1 MRRVLTG
8 TLIVVVLL
16 VVAGLGAGGWYYT
29 GELLPAPQ
37 PSDPP
42 AEVEVVAVDEAAG
55 TVTLAATDGDLRD
68 LARVGFW
75 TADSTLDLAEVLAT
89 DDDTVTRTATPLDGG
104 WPQVGDLGGATA
116 TVWRGDPTEALDLD
130 FEEVV
135 IDGPIGDL
143 PAWRVPGDDGG
154 GGGNPEVADGTWA
167 VLVHGRGASREEMHR
182 TLRTVH
188 AAGIDAL
195 VVSIRNDPDT
205 AQDPD
210 GWGRYGD
217 AEWED
222 LQAAVDHLVT
232 EEDARTLLPIGSSQG
247 GSIVLSWLRRG
258 DHVDRATGAVLVSP
272 LVSMRGTLDLQA
284 RNRDIPDLVIPPLLW
299 STRLLANLRADM
311 DFGQLEH
318 VERAASYDVPML
330 VTHGDADS
338 TVPFDD
344 TVGLAEARP
353 DLVTFEVY
361 DDVEHVR
368 EWNSDPDRFDAD
380 LAAFLADVTG

>member
-1 MRRVLTG
+1 MRRWLTG
-8 TLIVVVLL
+8 TLVVLL
-16 VVAGLGAGGWYYT
+16 VLVAAGLGAGGWYYT
-29 GELLPAPQ
+29 DELLPAPQ
-37 PSDPP
+37 PGDPL
-42 AEVEVVAVDEAAG
+42 AEVEVVAVDDDAG
-55 TVTLAATDGDLRD
+55 TVTLAATEGDLVD

-75 TADSTLDLAEVLAT
+75 TPDTTLDLGEVVAT
-89 DDDTVTRTATPLDGG
+89 GDGTVTRTATVVDGDD
-104 WPQVGDLGGATA
+104 PQVGDLGGATA
-116 TVWRGDPTEALDLD
+116 VVWRGDPQVALGLD

-135 IDGPIGDL
+135 VDGPTGPL
-143 PAWRVPGDDGG
+143 PAWQVPGDDTADG
-154 GGGNPEVADGTWA
+154 EVADGTWA

-195 VVSIRNDPDT
+195 VVSVRNDPDA

-222 LQAAVDHLVT
+222 LQAAVTYLVA
-232 EEDARTLLPIGSSQG
+232 EQDATTLVPIGSSQG

-258 DHVDRATGAVLVSP
+258 DHVDRAAGAVLVSP

-284 RNRDIPDLVIPPLLW
+284 RNRDIPGAIIPPLLW
-299 STRLLANLRADM
+299 STRLLADLRADM
-311 DFGQLEH
+311 DFAQLEH
-318 VERAASYDVPML
+318 AERAASYDTRML
-330 VTHGDADS
+330 ITHGTADS
-338 TVPFDD
+338 TVPFADSV
-344 TVGLAEARP
+344 TLSEARP
-353 DLVTFEVY
+353 DLITFEVY

-368 EWNSDPDRFDAD
+368 EWNTDPERFDAD